1 MDAQGPPLPG
11 AAVPSPPTSVG
22 AATTSHFPLCHY
34 PWHVCVT
41 SFSSSGPFSL
51 WHSPSFSGP
60 RTRGRESQLQ
70 GSSGSRGAGCLA
82 PSHAWISGFGKK
94 RERRGLRSR
103 LGPMG
108 TGPCCLSLPPCSHL
122 HLGSMTSFIHLQTSS
137 LLPQLRSQAWVEAET
152 PVPLSLSLSLI
163 ANDHIDYQG

>member
-82 PSHAWISGFGKK
+82 PSHAWISEFGKK

-108 TGPCCLSLPPCSHL
+108 TGPCCLSLPPSRL
-122 HLGSMTSFIHLQTSS
+122 EPPSSSGSVPWDIH
-137 LLPQLRSQAWVEAET
+137 SQPT
-152 PVPLSLSLSLI
+152 RKPRPLSTPF
-163 ANDHIDYQG
+163 